1 MKAIASKKIW
11 VILLL
16 IGGIA
21 TLLITRMLPD
31 ITARASSPDAIRQ
44 HQKEVTNR
52 CLQISGLEKPQP
64 VGSIVTFGD
73 DIGYDVLMVRGH
85 YPQPHMNNQIGKSL
99 CLFNRATRQAQGS
112 DASQPSR
119 YNSDRTGFQF
129 DYSTDFVAEV
139 KVPAGEGEGGGA
151 IERIDLWTQRD
162 YEGIQAIEE
171 PTELPPNI
179 SVAVEQNS
187 KQLDLR
193 EWVNQSNQFTSPQ
206 HFTSLTI
213 AGQRAISFQS
223 TGLYDY
229 ENLVLATPVSSE
241 VIVIRLGKDGLPEH
255 EGVYRPVFQQ
265 VLSSLRFI

>member
-1 MKAIASKKIW
+1 MKAIASKKLWMI
-11 VILLL
+11 VLL
-16 IGGIA
+16 ISGIA
-21 TLLITRMLPD
+21 TLLITRMLPN
-31 ITARASSPDAIRQ
+31 ITARASSSDAIRQ

-52 CLQISGLEKPQP
+52 CLQVSGLEKPQP

-99 CLFNRATRQAQGS
+99 CLFNRATRQAQSS

-139 KVPAGEGEGGGA
+139 KVPNSDGDSA
-151 IERIDLWTQRD
+151 IERVDLWTQRD
-162 YEGIQAIEE
+162 YEGIQAIKE
-171 PTELPPNI
+171 PTELPLNI
-179 SVAVEQNS
+179 SVAVEQNL

-193 EWVNQSNQFTSPQ
+193 EWVTQNNQFTSPQ
-206 HFTSLTI
+206 RFTSLTI

-229 ENLVLATPVSSE
+229 ENLVLTTPVSSE

-255 EGVYRPVFQQ
+255 EGIYRPVFQQ